1 MSSLHE
7 GPLVRVESW
16 PNNVCAVGRTNFM
29 VRLDPIGM
37 AALLDIDP
45 QVRIFPRFVGLAGLR
60 WFSEAFPGITRA
72 GWEEKCGTLE
82 GYTQFYNCVTENL
95 EGIHGFIFDGAV
107 NGFMFEVDVRKD
119 SPLVGW
125 FLVLGV
131 NRE

>member
-1 MSSLHE
+1 MSSLCE

-16 PNNVCAVGRTNFM
+16 PDNTCTVGRTNFM
-29 VRLDPIGM
+29 VRLDPTGV
-37 AALLDIDP
+37 AAVLDIDP
-45 QVRIFPRFVGLAGLR
+45 QAYVLPRFMFAN
-60 WFSEAFPGITRA
+60 GIPEFGARFLGMPPA
-72 GWEEKCGTLE
+72 EWSDFCSTLK
-82 GYTQFYNCVTENL
+82 GYTQFYDCVTRNL
-95 EGIHGFIFDGAV
+95 EDARGYILDGAV